1 VLYAELP
8 HAIANIDL
16 THSDGTTRIT
26 IKRPAMKWIYDA
38 NEDAHALEYCGSIT
52 MGCKSTEY
60 SWPNIDMVFQKALAT
75 LVPIPIPQVPAY
87 TYKPPPKETARQAII
102 KSVEESDSLI
112 GSLLTRVHERAHAIA
127 RASGDMSV
135 EESDH
140 VARDALLQR
149 MAAATRRLYI
159 RDHSTARLER

>member
-1 VLYAELP
+1 MSDEEDEARYKEKWDMDFEAVKKLATDLLDRYGFKGQYTVITPDTVLYAELP

-75 LVPIPIPQVPAY
+75 LVPAN
-87 TYKPPPKETARQAII
+87 TAAKETARQAIT
-102 KSVEESDSLI
+102 SRWRSR
-112 GSLLTRVHERAHAIA
+112 T
-127 RASGDMSV
+127 
-135 EESDH
+135 
-140 VARDALLQR
+140 
-149 MAAATRRLYI
+149 T
-159 RDHSTARLER
+159 